1 MNCVNNLLNAL
12 NYPTKLSKN
21 LNFENKIYKAINCSK
36 KWIGNI
42 VPSDVLNIDLKES
55 INLIATLSEGG
66 FFYEDFPDV
75 ILTPNYGDNWGRFAN
90 YIEINN
96 RAIADMNFDKTCCG
110 IINSIKLLNA
120 IPPSAKSFA
129 NCMS

>member
-1 MNCVNNLLNAL
+1 MNYVNKLLKAF
-12 NYPTKLSKN
+12 NYSTKLTKA
-21 LNFENKIYKAINCSK
+21 LNFENKTYKALNCFK

-55 INLIATLSEGG
+55 INLISTLSESGI
-66 FFYEDFPDV
+66 FYEFFPET

-96 RAIADMNFDKTCCG
+96 RAIA
-110 IINSIKLLNA
+110 
-120 IPPSAKSFA
+120 
-129 NCMS
+129 